1 MKAKNMKKIM
11 DEHISRK
18 SLSDDQLDLL
28 MSLQGIKKDVAPGR
42 PSVRYRWVASIIF
55 VVTVLLTTLYFNL
68 ATNLSLDARIGAEV
82 AKNHIKLKPLE
93 VQSSDLGVLR
103 KYFTELD
110 FTPIESAL
118 IKPLDKTLLGGR
130 YCSIQGVTAAQLR
143 LKDNK
148 TGQIQSLYETIY
160 TPDIFK
166 NLPKLEEGQ
175 APITV
180 YSGGLEVDIW
190 VEKGIL
196 FALTRDTQ

>member
-1 MKAKNMKKIM
+1 MKTNNMKKIM
-11 DEHISRK
+11 GEHINGK
-18 SLSDDQLDLL
+18 SLSDDQLDQL
-28 MSLQGIKKDVAPGR
+28 MSLQGIKKDATSTR
-42 PSVRYRWVASIIF
+42 SSVRYRWAASMVF
-55 VVTVLLTTLYFNL
+55 VVTVLLTALYFNL
-68 ATNLSLDARIGAEV
+68 SPNLSLDARIGAEV

-93 VQSSDLGVLR
+93 VQSSDLAVVR

-160 TPDIFK
+160 TPDVFK
-166 NLPKLEEGQ
+166 NLPKLEEGK

-196 FALTRDTQ
+196 FALTRDVQ